1 MVIDLDQIEANA
13 DQIIMPIMQP
23 IRLVERLEFLAM
35 QPMQPRREQRPLDVG
50 FWNPLRNQ
58 IEMF

>member
-1 MVIDLDQIEANA
+1 MVIDLDQIAANA

-23 IRLVERLEFLAM
+23 IRLVERLELLA
-35 QPMQPRREQRPLDVG
+35 MQPRREQRPLDVG
-50 FWNPLRNQ
+50 FWNPLRSQ